1 MVGETFWVD
10 GVQGACVPPDDRG
23 LGLADGV
30 FETMRFAAGRIGWR
44 QLHLQRLAKGLEV
57 LGFTDPQQ
65 TAETVLLDA
74 ARRLEAAFG
83 AVDGTLRLTVTRG
96 SGPRGYAIPEGGALR
111 TILRFNPGLTEHTVP
126 ARLIVSSINW
136 SHQPHFAGCKLLAR
150 TEQVMALAQA
160 QDRGFQEAV
169 MCDFNGS
176 WLSTASGNLFLRRG
190 ATLITPPLECSG
202 ISGTRR
208 RAIIDHCAQ
217 AAGYDIQIR
226 PVNEEDERHAEEALF
241 CNAVVGV
248 RSISAIDSRRFDN
261 FEAAARL
268 GPLVN
273 GGSLQ

>member
-10 GVQGACVPPDDRG
+10 GVQGASVPPDDRG

-30 FETMRFAAGRIGWR
+30 FETMRVAAGRIGWR
-44 QLHLQRLAKGLEV
+44 QLHVQRLAKGLQI
-57 LGFTDPQQ
+57 LGFAEPEA
-65 TAETVLLDA
+65 TAETVVLDA
-74 ARRLEAAFG
+74 TRQLEACFG

-96 SGPRGYAIPEGGALR
+96 SGPRGYTIPKGGTLR
-111 TILRFNPGLTEHTVP
+111 TIVRFNPGLQDLNVP
-126 ARLIVSSINW
+126 ANLTVSLINW

-160 QDRGFQEAV
+160 HDRGFEEAI
-169 MCDFNGS
+169 MCDSNGA

-190 ATLITPPLECSG
+190 ETLITPPLECAG
-202 ISGTRR
+202 IAGTRR
-208 RAIIDHCAQ
+208 RAIVDHCAQ

-226 PVNEEDERHAEEALF
+226 PIGQEEEKHAEEALF

-248 RSISAIDSRRFDN
+248 RSISTIDNRRFDN

-268 GPLVN
+268 GPIIN
-273 GGSLQ
+273 GGQL